1 MAALLSHLP
10 RVEVVNIR
18 SIDVSSPAFERI
30 INIIGTLEHLTALT
44 LSAGVSLFNKAHHLT
59 YNLSPFFDRLS
70 HASSLSNLNI
80 SFRGQDV
87 TAPAAFLL
95 HNITVAKLSY
105 VPANMDSV
113 IIYFSGFPAIQSLDL
128 SEAHNRFED
137 PHRIPIG
144 IDQMAELP
152 IFASLQHLQISI
164 PHEYNVIGTIFL
176 QIPLPKLT
184 SLRIAAS
191 EYYDRDYDIFTAMA
205 GANMPSLGDFTL
217 VGNETYP
224 VQGRTIDTMLFSKRL
239 PVLRAVTLV
248 LMREQF
254 ANHRNLER
262 SDHEAMSIAC
272 RNRSVSFSLREPF
285 GRPIPWYETQHT

>member
-1 MAALLSHLP
+1 
-10 RVEVVNIR
+10 
-18 SIDVSSPAFERI
+18 
-30 INIIGTLEHLTALT
+30 
-44 LSAGVSLFNKAHHLT
+44 
-59 YNLSPFFDRLS
+59 
-70 HASSLSNLNI
+70 
-80 SFRGQDV
+80 
-87 TAPAAFLL
+87 
-95 HNITVAKLSY
+95 
-105 VPANMDSV
+105 
-113 IIYFSGFPAIQSLDL
+113 
-128 SEAHNRFED
+128 
-137 PHRIPIG
+137 
-144 IDQMAELP
+144 MAELP
-152 IFASLQHLQISI
+152 IFASLRHLQISI
-164 PHEYNVIGTIFL
+164 PHEDNVIGTIFL
-176 QIPLPKLT
+176 QIPLPRLT

-191 EYYDRDYDIFTAMA
+191 EYYDRDYDIFTVMA

-254 ANHRNLER
+254 ANHRNPER